1 LRAFSLRCTACSSER
16 SLTNPACIAF
26 RGFAGFCSENFT
38 DRRNDRE
45 KIQQGAIVFRSRP
58 PRTRVWNDL
67 MVIQILVNRAKL
79 FSLSRER
86 VWLFAMVLVLATI
99 FAYRP
104 TWNGNFVWDDDF
116 YVTKNALLTAPDG
129 LRRIWFSLESPSQ
142 YFPLTYT
149 SFRIERT
156 LWGLRPTGYHW
167 VNILLHTANALLLWR
182 LLTEL
187 RVPGAWLAA
196 GIFALH
202 PVQVESVAWIT
213 ERKNTLMAFFFLLTL
228 LGWARFIDERNQQAI
243 QRSRAHRKQR
253 AKEVTQAG
261 KPNPSSWRFY
271 WLALIFY
278 LLALCSKATAC
289 TLPAALF
296 LILWLQKKRIDWR
309 RILQIAPFIA
319 LGLAM
324 GLMAIWW
331 ERYHQFALGPMFAF
345 GPLERLIIATH
356 AVWFYLG
363 KLFWPAKLTF
373 IYPQWTVEPNNPFSY
388 IWLVAAT
395 ALCAAIYFARRYV
408 GRSVEV
414 AAAFFVATLSPVL
427 GFIMLYTFRYTFVA
441 DHYQYLACI
450 GPIALVSAGLVKLTN
465 SVGYGPRFLSVL
477 GILIFSALGLLTWRQ
492 SASYR
497 DSETLWRTTIDKN
510 PGCWMAETNLGSEL
524 LEGGDIDGAIVHLEK
539 SLRLKFDVPEPH
551 NNLTYALF
559 RKGDADAAI
568 AEAHVALNFDP
579 NNGGTHAVLGMA
591 LMTKGL
597 LDEAIA
603 QLSKAVEILPN
614 HSHAHYNLAVAL
626 AEKGET
632 VDAIAH
638 YEKAIEAQPD
648 LFEALTNLAWIF
660 ASSSDANIRN
670 GPKAVEL
677 AEEAYRVTGNTSP
690 VVLRTLAA
698 AYATNKSFDKALETS
713 RRALQSAQEQRNSE
727 LAETIRREMSLY
739 QVGLPYRAP

>member
-1 LRAFSLRCTACSSER
+1 
-16 SLTNPACIAF
+16 
-26 RGFAGFCSENFT
+26 
-38 DRRNDRE
+38 
-45 KIQQGAIVFRSRP
+45 V
-58 PRTRVWNDL
+58 
-67 MVIQILVNRAKL
+67 VNKAKL
-79 FSLSRER
+79 FSLSRKR
-86 VWLFAMVLVLATI
+86 IWLFAIVLVLATI

-104 TWNGNFVWDDDF
+104 AWNGSFVWDDDF
-116 YVTKNALLTAPDG
+116 YVTKNRLLTAPDG

-149 SFRIERT
+149 SFRMERM
-156 LWGLRPTGYHW
+156 LWGLKPTGYHW
-167 VNILLHTANALLLWR
+167 VNILLHTANAFLLWR
-182 LLTEL
+182 LLAEL

-213 ERKNTLMAFFFLLTL
+213 ERKNVLMAFFFLLAL
-228 LGWARFIDERNQQAI
+228 LAWVRFIDERNQRPI
-243 QRSRAHRKQR
+243 QRSRARRKQR
-253 AKEVTQAG
+253 TKEVTQAG
-261 KPNPSSWRFY
+261 KLDPLSWRFY

-278 LLALCSKATAC
+278 VLALCSKSTAC

-296 LILWLQKKRIDWR
+296 LILWLQKKRIDLR
-309 RILQIAPFIA
+309 RVLQIAPFIV

-331 ERYHQFALGPMFAF
+331 ERYHQFTLGPMFAF

-356 AVWFYLG
+356 TPWFYLS
-363 KLFWPAKLTF
+363 KLFWPAQLTF
-373 IYPQWTVEPNNPFSY
+373 IYPQWTVDPNNPFSY
-388 IWLVAAT
+388 IWLVAGI
-395 ALCAAIYFARRYV
+395 ALCVAIYFARPYV

-414 AAAFFVATLSPVL
+414 AAAFFVATLTPVL

-450 GPIALVSAGLVKLTN
+450 GPIALVSAGLVKLTD
-465 SVGYGPRFLSVL
+465 SVAYGPRFLSVL
-477 GILIFSALGLLTWRQ
+477 GILLLSALGLLTWRQ

-497 DSETLWRTTIDKN
+497 DSDTLWRTTITRN

-524 LEGGDIDGAIVHLEK
+524 LERGDIDGASAHLEK
-539 SLRLKFDVPEPH
+539 ALRLKFDLPEAH
-551 NNLTYALF
+551 NSLTSALF
-559 RKGDADAAI
+559 HKGDADAAI

-579 NNGGTHAVLGMA
+579 NNGETHALLGMA

-614 HSHAHYNLAVAL
+614 YSEPHDSKAVETLPNYSHAHYNLALAL

-648 LFEALTNLAWIF
+648 LVEALTNLAWIF
-660 ASSSDANIRN
+660 ASSSDINIRN

-677 AEEAYRVTGNTSP
+677 AEKASRLTNNTSP
-690 VVLRTLAA
+690 IVLRTLAA

-713 RRALQSAQEQRNSE
+713 QRALQSAQEQRNSE
-727 LAETIRREMSLY
+727 LAETIRHEMSLY
-739 QVGLPYRAP
+739 KVGLPYHVP